1 MRLGADLTYS
11 YALLPCLLP
20 YCLIALLP
28 YCLFAVNDAA
38 APNGS
43 FRESFRRIAYEI
55 PGGRMA
61 GIAFGAEKPTPDIV
75 FLHATGFNA
84 RTYRMLLEPI
94 GERLSVLALDARGH
108 GLSTLPARTFGY
120 SSWRRHRD
128 DLIAVLEHFTA
139 PVTLAGHSMG
149 GTVALLT
156 AGKRTDLVSGL
167 ALIDPVILPAA
178 GYAAA
183 QIPLAPLLQ
192 RWTMPLATGAARRRA
207 RFESREAAVEAFK
220 GRGVFKAF
228 SDEVIADYVA
238 DGLIEDGQGGF
249 KLACAPKFEAATYC
263 AQRHDP
269 WEALRKVTDP
279 MVVLRAERNSTISE
293 AAAHRVA
300 AIKADARMA
309 TVEGAG
315 HMLPMERPD
324 RARAAIET
332 ATLLAKQ
339 GRKFHDA
346 GLE

>member
-1 MRLGADLTYS
+1 L
-11 YALLPCLLP
+11 
-20 YCLIALLP
+20 
-28 YCLFAVNDAA
+28 NDVA
-38 APNGS
+38 APQATPIG
-43 FRESFRRIAYEI
+43 ESFRRVAFEI

-61 GIAFGAEKPTPDIV
+61 GIAFGAERPTPDIV

-84 RTYRMLLEPI
+84 RTYRTLLEPL
-94 GERLSVLALDARGH
+94 GERFSVLALDARGH
-108 GLSTLPARTFGY
+108 GLSTLPAKTFGY
-120 SSWRRHRD
+120 TSWRRHRD

-149 GTVALLT
+149 ATVSLLT
-156 AGKRTDLVSGL
+156 AGKRTDLVAGL
-167 ALIDPVILPAA
+167 ALIEPVILAAA

-183 QIPLAPLLQ
+183 QIPGAPLIQ

-207 RFESREAAVEAFK
+207 RFESREAAIEGFR
-220 GRGVFKAF
+220 GRGVFKTF
-228 SDEVIADYVA
+228 PDNVVADYVA

-249 KLACAPKFEAATYC
+249 KLACAPKYEAATYC

-279 MVVLRAERNSTISE
+279 MVLLRAERNSTISE
-293 AAAHRVA
+293 AAMHRVA
-300 AIKADARMA
+300 AIKADARVA
-309 TVEGAG
+309 TVEGVG

-332 ATLLAKQ
+332 ATLMAKA

-346 GLE
+346 DFE